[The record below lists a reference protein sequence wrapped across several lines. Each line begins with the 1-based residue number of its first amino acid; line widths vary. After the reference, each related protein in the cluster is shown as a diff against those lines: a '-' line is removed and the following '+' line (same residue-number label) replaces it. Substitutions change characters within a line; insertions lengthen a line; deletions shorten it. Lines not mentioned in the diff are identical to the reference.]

1 MSSAPEGSVAAG
13 GAVSSIGGD
22 DTIDLGGISSSRMM
36 QQMLSDATNSQQ
48 VPSSPAAKAS
58 KRSFASSVRKSVK
71 KAARVGRTPG
81 KKPTKPTLGGGIGE
95 GADNAASECN
105 QS

>member
-1 MSSAPEGSVAAG
+1 
-13 GAVSSIGGD
+13 
-22 DTIDLGGISSSRMM
+22 MM
-36 QQMLSDATNSQQ
+36 QQMLSDAAGKENSSNVQ
-48 VPSSPAAKAS
+48 VPSSPTATASKS

-81 KKPTKPTLGGGIGE
+81 KKATLGSGVGE
-95 GADNAASECN
+95 ATDDATGECN